1 MWGSIYQALYR
12 KYRSRTFDEVC
23 GQEQV
28 TETLKAQ
35 VASGRLSHA
44 YLFIGT
50 RGTGKTSCAKILAK
64 AVNCEHPVNGNPCC
78 QCAACRGIDDGT
90 VLDVVEIDAA
100 SNNGVD
106 NIRALR
112 DEAIFSPASVKK
124 RVYIV
129 DEVHMLSIAAFNAL
143 LKILEEPPEHLMF
156 ILATTELR
164 KVPATILSR
173 CQRYSFRRLDVE
185 VISKHLDYIA
195 SQEGFKLTHEASEL
209 LARLADGGMRDA
221 ISLLD
226 QCSSAPVIDEATVL
240 EATGLAGNR
249 RVASILSAVAKH
261 DSAAALDTFAELWRD
276 GKDPASLLSDLCA
289 LMRDVLLLG
298 LAPKGGR
305 SLLSGAYDTKT
316 LAAFSRAFTREEL
329 LRNMQRAQEAIV
341 SLKDNPS
348 PRTAVEICLV
358 SLCDP
363 GMGAGLPELIA
374 RISRLEAGAPP
385 PRAPAAPEPEDL
397 DLPAPPA
404 PKARAEARP
413 APEAKAAREPEPVRE
428 PAPAPEPEPMPEPG
442 PVPELKT
449 TPEPEPAPVPEPV
462 SAPGPEDGG
471 YIRDEAEPTPE
482 PVGRYFEPE
491 PPETLPD
498 RPDNLPEPPA
508 ADGGADWSALVAAL
522 KGRLRVGA
530 HRLLTDPLQVNG
542 KLAGGRL
549 SITFMNGF
557 AEKQLN
563 TTETLALFRSA
574 AEALC
579 GCPVEL
585 EVRSED
591 GGEKLASRDL
601 EELQRFKQVKFI

>member
-363 GMGAGLPELIA
+363 GMGAGIPELIA
-374 RISRLEAGAPP
+374 RISRLEAGTPP
-385 PRAPAAPEPEDL
+385 ARAPAAPEMEDL
-397 DLPAPPA
+397 DVPAPPA
-404 PKARAEARP
+404 PKARAEAKP
-413 APEAKAAREPEPVRE
+413 APETKAVRE
-428 PAPAPEPEPMPEPG
+428 PAPAPMPEPEPISEPE
-442 PVPELKT
+442 PVPEPET
-449 TPEPEPAPVPEPV
+449 TPEPEPEPVPEPV
-462 SAPGPEDGG
+462 SATEPEDDG

-522 KGRLRVGA
+522 NGRLRVGA
-530 HRLLTDPLQVNG
+530 HRLLTDPLQVSG

-579 GCPVEL
+579 GGPVEL

-591 GGEKLASRDL
+591 GGAKLASRDL

>member
-1 MWGSIYQALYR
+1 MWGPIYQALYR

-78 QCAACRGIDDGT
+78 QCAACRGIDDGS
-90 VLDVVEIDAA
+90 VMDVVEIDAA

-173 CQRYSFRRLDVE
+173 CQRYSFRRLDAE
-185 VISKHLDYIA
+185 VISKRLDYIA
-195 SQEGFKLTHEASEL
+195 AQEGFNLTEGASKL

-226 QCSSAPVIDEATVL
+226 QCSSAPVIDENAVL

-249 RVASILSAVAKH
+249 RVADLLSAISKNDAV
-261 DSAAALDTFAELWRD
+261 AALDVFSSLWRD

-289 LMRDVLLLG
+289 LMRDVLLSE
-298 LAPKGGR
+298 LAPRGGV
-305 SLLSGAYDTKT
+305 SLMSGAYDAKTISGFARLFTK
-316 LAAFSRAFTREEL
+316 EEL
-329 LRNMQRAQEAIV
+329 LRNMQRAQDAIAALRD
-341 SLKDNPS
+341 SPS
-348 PRTAVEICLV
+348 PRTCVELCLV

-363 GMGAGLPELIA
+363 ALNSGIPELLA
-374 RISRLEAGAPP
+374 RISRLEAGTPP
-385 PRAPAAPEPEDL
+385 PRAPAV
-397 DLPAPPA
+397 
-404 PKARAEARP
+404 EA
-413 APEAKAAREPEPVRE
+413 
-428 PAPAPEPEPMPEPG
+428 APEPEPI
-442 PVPELKT
+442 PVPESEHT
-449 TPEPEPAPVPEPV
+449 YEPAPEDEAPPTPEEPP
-462 SAPGPEDGG
+462 AYDDGG
-471 YIRDEAEPTPE
+471 YIRDEPEPTPE
-482 PVGRYFEPE
+482 PVGVYYNPE
-491 PPETLPD
+491 PPMPD
-498 RPDNLPEPPA
+498 RPDNFPEPDPSPA
-508 ADGGADWSALVAAL
+508 PSGMPKWSEVTAELAKELKPALMRPL
-522 KGRLRVGA
+522 TDSG
-530 HRLLTDPLQVNG
+530 LLTAEFTENSLHLTFSNSFAERRLNTPETMALIRAAAS
-542 KLAGGRL
+542 KLAGRPLDIEVTLLG
-549 SITFMNGF
+549 GG
-557 AEKQLN
+557 KQP
-563 TTETLALFRSA
+563 TRS
-574 AEALC
+574 
-579 GCPVEL
+579 V
-585 EVRSED
+585 
-591 GGEKLASRDL
+591 
-601 EELQRFKQVKFI
+601 EELRGNPFVKFV

>member
-1 MWGSIYQALYR
+1 MWGPIYQALYR

-78 QCAACRGIDDGT
+78 QCAACRGIDDGS
-90 VLDVVEIDAA
+90 VMDVVEIDAA

-173 CQRYSFRRLDVE
+173 CQRYSFRRLDAE
-185 VISKHLDYIA
+185 VISKRLDYIA
-195 SQEGFKLTHEASEL
+195 AQEGFNLTEGASKL

-226 QCSSAPVIDEATVL
+226 QCSSAPVIDENAVL

-249 RVASILSAVAKH
+249 RVADLLSAISENDAV
-261 DSAAALDTFAELWRD
+261 AALDVFSSLWRD

-289 LMRDVLLLG
+289 LMRDVLLSE
-298 LAPKGGR
+298 LAPRGGV
-305 SLLSGAYDTKT
+305 SLMSGAYDAKTISGFARVFTK
-316 LAAFSRAFTREEL
+316 EEL
-329 LRNMQRAQEAIV
+329 LRNMQRAQDAIAALRD
-341 SLKDNPS
+341 SPS
-348 PRTAVEICLV
+348 PRTCVELCLV

-363 GMGAGLPELIA
+363 ALNSGIPELLA
-374 RISRLEAGAPP
+374 RISRLEAGTPP
-385 PRAPAAPEPEDL
+385 PRAPAV
-397 DLPAPPA
+397 
-404 PKARAEARP
+404 EA
-413 APEAKAAREPEPVRE
+413 
-428 PAPAPEPEPMPEPG
+428 APEPEPIS
-442 PVPELKT
+442 VPESEHT
-449 TPEPEPAPVPEPV
+449 YEPAPEDEAPPTPEEPP
-462 SAPGPEDGG
+462 AYDDGG
-471 YIRDEAEPTPE
+471 YVRDEPEPTPE
-482 PVGRYFEPE
+482 PVGVYYNPE
-491 PPETLPD
+491 PPMPD
-498 RPDNLPEPPA
+498 RPDNFPEPDPSPA
-508 ADGGADWSALVAAL
+508 PSGMPKWSEVTAELAKELKPALMRPL
-522 KGRLRVGA
+522 TDSG
-530 HRLLTDPLQVNG
+530 LLTAEFTENSLHLTFSNSFAERRLNTPETMALIRAAAS
-542 KLAGGRL
+542 KLAGRPLDIEVTLLG
-549 SITFMNGF
+549 GG
-557 AEKQLN
+557 KQP
-563 TTETLALFRSA
+563 TRS
-574 AEALC
+574 
-579 GCPVEL
+579 V
-585 EVRSED
+585 
-591 GGEKLASRDL
+591 
-601 EELQRFKQVKFI
+601 EELRGNPFVKFV

>member
-1 MWGSIYQALYR
+1 MDAIYQALYR
-12 KYRSRTFDEVC
+12 KYRPRTLDEVC
-23 GQEQV
+23 GQEHI

-78 QCAACRGIDDGT
+78 QCAACRGIDDGS
-90 VLDVVEIDAA
+90 VMDVVEIDAA

-173 CQRYSFRRLDVE
+173 CQRYSFRRLDAE
-185 VISKHLDYIA
+185 VISKRLDYIA
-195 SQEGFKLTHEASEL
+195 SQEGFKLTKGASRL

-226 QCSSAPVIDEATVL
+226 QCSSCEVIDENAVL

-249 RVASILSAVAKH
+249 RIGELLTAIAKRDAAS
-261 DSAAALDTFAELWRD
+261 ALEYFSVLWKD

-289 LMRDVLLLG
+289 LMRDVLLQQ
-298 LAPKGGR
+298 LAPRGGHT
-305 SLLSGAYDTKT
+305 LMSGAYDSKTVEGFAKLFTK
-316 LAAFSRAFTREEL
+316 EEL
-329 LRNMQRAQEAIV
+329 LRDMQRAQDAIAALRD
-341 SLKDNPS
+341 SPS
-348 PRTAVEICLV
+348 PRTCVELCLV

-363 GMGAGLPELIA
+363 ALGAGVPELMA

-385 PRAPAAPEPEDL
+385 VRAPSAEPLPEP
-397 DLPAPPA
+397 
-404 PKARAEARP
+404 
-413 APEAKAAREPEPVRE
+413 
-428 PAPAPEPEPMPEPG
+428 
-442 PVPELKT
+442 
-449 TPEPEPAPVPEPV
+449 
-462 SAPGPEDGG
+462 
-471 YIRDEAEPTPE
+471 EPTPE
-482 PVGRYFEPE
+482 PVQEPVQEEPPLPEEPPVDGGGYIKDESEPAPEPVGIYYEPE
-491 PPETLPD
+491 PGPPD
-498 RPDNLPEPPA
+498 RPDNAPEPEPKA
-508 ADGGADWSALVAAL
+508 APLGAPKWAEVVAAL
-522 KGRLRVGA
+522 SGELKSGIIRSLEDSGMVTAEFDGDSLHLTFSSAFAAARLNTPEVLGA
-530 HRLLTDPLQVNG
+530 VRAAAS
-542 KLAGGRL
+542 KLAGRPL
-549 SITFMNGF
+549 DIVIT
-557 AEKQLN
+557 QLGGSRQP
-563 TTETLALFRSA
+563 TRS
-574 AEALC
+574 
-579 GCPVEL
+579 V
-585 EVRSED
+585 
-591 GGEKLASRDL
+591 
-601 EELQRFKQVKFI
+601 EELRGNPFVKFV